1 MAQSR
6 GFGGVC
12 PDAPKRSVFSGYG
25 DSLIS
30 LQFYPV
36 IFRCAIERFGD
47 KAHPNVYKTVVFETL
62 KTNKE
67 PANASLA
74 GRWIGYANP
83 IWSNNEKF
91 TAFKRFSVFIEYP
104 V

>member
-47 KAHPNVYKTVVFETL
+47 KAHPNVYKTVVLWT
-62 KTNKE
+62 
-67 PANASLA
+67 
-74 GRWIGYANP
+74 GWIQMS
-83 IWSNNEKF
+83 I
-91 TAFKRFSVFIEYP
+91 KRGFLGSVQGDRILIP
-104 V
+104 SIDVD

>member
-47 KAHPNVYKTVVFETL
+47 KAHPNVYKTVVFET
-62 KTNKE
+62 
-67 PANASLA
+67 
-74 GRWIGYANP
+74 GR
-83 IWSNNEKF
+83 
-91 TAFKRFSVFIEYP
+91 TLTLLR
-104 V
+104 

>member
-47 KAHPNVYKTVVFETL
+47 KAHPNVYKTVPFDSIRECITPS
-62 KTNKE
+62 TIAMNT
-67 PANASLA
+67 
-74 GRWIGYANP
+74 IH
-83 IWSNNEKF
+83 
-91 TAFKRFSVFIEYP
+91 T
-104 V
+104 

>member
-47 KAHPNVYKTVVFETL
+47 KAHPNVYKTVVFGTAKRGAYMTCQEDI
-62 KTNKE
+62 
-67 PANASLA
+67 SLVSQEL
-74 GRWIGYANP
+74 IL
-83 IWSNNEKF
+83 
-91 TAFKRFSVFIEYP
+91 
-104 V
+104 